1 MKIKI
6 NSDDGLV
13 LEKVLTMQNVAT
25 LIKSVFDED
34 YNHYYYETLLEKCL
48 HK

>member
-6 NSDDGLV
+6 NSDDDLV
-13 LEKVLTMQNVAT
+13 LEKVLIMQNVAT

>member
-6 NSDDGLV
+6 NSDDDLV

-25 LIKSVFDED
+25 LIKFVFDED
-34 YNHYYYETLLEKCL
+34 YNHYYSETLLEKCL

>member
-6 NSDDGLV
+6 NSDDDLV

-25 LIKSVFDED
+25 LIKSVFNED

>member
-6 NSDDGLV
+6 NSDDDLV

-34 YNHYYYETLLEKCL
+34 YNHYYHETLLEKCL

>member
-6 NSDDGLV
+6 NSDDDLV

-34 YNHYYYETLLEKCL
+34 YNHYYYETFLEKCL

>member
-6 NSDDGLV
+6 NSDDDLV

>member
-6 NSDDGLV
+6 NSDDDLV

-34 YNHYYYETLLEKCL
+34 YNH
-48 HK
+48 

>member
-6 NSDDGLV
+6 NSDDDLV

-34 YNHYYYETLLEKCL
+34 YNHYYYATLLEKCL